1 MSNNRDNFTPKTIS
15 VLRERVA
22 HKCSDPDCRIVTSGP
37 STDKDKVN
45 RIGEA
50 AHICAAAKGGPRYD
64 KKMTSDQRKSIE
76 NGIWLCSNCA
86 DKIDKDWKRYSVELL
101 HQWKMSA
108 EELALKEMGKKLPTI
123 DEPIEL
129 LMASMTGE
137 GLKSFPTRLENIS
150 LAASRYLEEVDPR
163 LSVDIA
169 FDKNY
174 TSFHFAAKK
183 EPVDMKLSIAPKDLE
198 SFDEKMK
205 NLFKYGEPL
214 EATVNDFS
222 FHGSEIFDKLK
233 QDSLTNAKISF
244 TPKGVDGKLKLKLT
258 DIKGVYQVDDMSGTF
273 FSGNQNISFQGKLFG
288 DILHFSLRIPLPT
301 QPSTAESNFS
311 FSIKFDNWNRTDVLL
326 LPYFN
331 KIYEFFEKLY
341 LGFYLG
347 GALEIEGEKLLSLN
361 DKKLEA
367 DCTIIEMYRIF
378 KYIHLSRKISKY
390 FGKQLPF
397 DRFEFHYDDLKKLE
411 NIVQA
416 LDRYKTVLKEG
427 DSIKFSIIITSDEHL
442 SSLSN
447 YATRTDIG
455 QIRIEAPEY
464 ELELFGEKVL
474 IPKMRQVFTNIKPSE
489 IKNYDLKKVG
499 DSIEYEYIAQH
510 DSSYSIELIDES

>member
-1 MSNNRDNFTPKTIS
+1 MSNPRDDFTAKTIS
-15 VLRERVA
+15 ILRERVA
-22 HKCSDPDCRIVTSGP
+22 YKCSSPDCRIVTSGP

-86 DKIDKDWKRYSVELL
+86 DKIDKDWKRYPVKLL

-108 EELALKEMGKKLPTI
+108 EELALKEIGKKLPTI

-150 LAASRYLEEVDPR
+150 LSASRYLEEVDPR
-163 LSVDIA
+163 LTVNIA

-233 QDSLTNAKISF
+233 QDRLTNAKISF

-258 DIKGVYQVDDMSGTF
+258 DSEGVYQVDDMLGIF

-288 DILHFSLRIPLPT
+288 DILHFSLRIPLPI
-301 QPSTAESNFS
+301 QPATSESNFS
-311 FSIKFDNWNRTDVLL
+311 FSIKFDNWNGINILM

-331 KIYEFFEKLY
+331 KIHEFFEKLS
-341 LGFYLG
+341 LGYSLG
-347 GALEIEGEKLLSLN
+347 GILEIKGEKLLSLN

-367 DCTIIEMYRIF
+367 DCTIIEMYSIF

-390 FGKQLPF
+390 FGKQLVF

-416 LDRYKTVLKEG
+416 LDGYRTVLKEG

-442 SSLSN
+442 NSLSN
-447 YATRTDIG
+447 YGKRTDLG

-464 ELELFGEKVL
+464 ELELFGEEVL
-474 IPKMRQVFTNIKPSE
+474 IPKMRQVFTNIKSNE
-489 IKNYDLKKVG
+489 IKNTNSKKVG
-499 DSIEYEYIAQH
+499 DSIEYEYITQKDA
-510 DSSYSIELIDES
+510 SYSIEFIE

>member
-1 MSNNRDNFTPKTIS
+1 MTNKRDNFTPKTIS

-22 HKCSDPDCRIVTSGP
+22 AKCSDPDCRIVTSGP

-64 KKMTSDQRKSIE
+64 TKMTSDQRKSIE

-108 EELALKEMGKKLPTI
+108 EEFALKEMGKKLPTI

-137 GLKSFPTRLENIS
+137 GFKSFPTRLENIS

-169 FDKNY
+169 FEKNY

-183 EPVDMKLSIAPKDLE
+183 EPVDMKLLIAPKDLE

-214 EATVNDFS
+214 EAIVNDFS
-222 FHGSEIFDKLK
+222 FYGSEIFDKLK
-233 QDSLTNAKISF
+233 QNSLTDAKISF
-244 TPKGVDGKLKLKLT
+244 TPKGVDGKLKLKLNNSG
-258 DIKGVYQVDDMSGTF
+258 DVYQVDDMLGTF

-288 DILHFSLRIPLPT
+288 DILHFFLRIPLPS
-301 QPSTAESNFS
+301 QPTTSERNFS
-311 FSIKFDNWNRTDVLL
+311 FSIKFDKWNGTDVLQL
-326 LPYFN
+326 QYFN
-331 KIYEFFEKLY
+331 KTYEFFEKLY
-341 LGFYLG
+341 LGFSLG
-347 GALEIEGEKLLSLN
+347 GVLEIEGEKLLSLN
-361 DKKLEA
+361 DKQFNE
-367 DCTIIEMYRIF
+367 DSSIVEMYSTF
-378 KYIHLSRKISKY
+378 KYIYLARKISKY
-390 FGKQLPF
+390 FGKPLIF
-397 DRFEFHYDDLKKLE
+397 DRFEFYYDDLKKME
-411 NIVQA
+411 NIVNA
-416 LDRYKTVLKEG
+416 IEKYNIELKEG
-427 DSIKFSIIITSDEHL
+427 DSIKFSITITSDEHL
-442 SSLSN
+442 KSLN
-447 YATRTDIG
+447 RAKKEPI
-455 QIRIEAPEY
+455 QMKIEAPSHN
-464 ELELFGEKVL
+464 LDLFGEEII
-474 IPKMRQVFTNIKPSE
+474 IPKTRQVFTHIKAKE
-489 IKNYDLKKVG
+489 IENYDSKKVG
-499 DSIEYEYIAQH
+499 DSIEFEYIVQK
-510 DSSYSIELIDES
+510 DSFYSIEFIDENE